1 MDWVAR
7 NLYWADS
14 VNGQINAVGLD
25 GNSTRTSDRVV
36 ILDRDLG
43 QIRSLSLLPQK
54 GFESAFIV
62 LFLNIILKPWLLLM
76 AWYHLSFSSQSDVLV
91 RNGGWGSDR
100 MCRNGRIRETSVDQW
115 LSTMAG
121 RSDRG
126 LAAQQNLLDGWETQ
140 VHWIG
145 RSGWR
150 KY

>member
-62 LFLNIILKPWLLLM
+62 LFLNIILKPYVLL
-76 AWYHLSFSSQSDVLV
+76 VV
-91 RNGGWGSDR
+91 
-100 MCRNGRIRETSVDQW
+100 
-115 LSTMAG
+115 
-121 RSDRG
+121 
-126 LAAQQNLLDGWETQ
+126 
-140 VHWIG
+140 
-145 RSGWR
+145 
-150 KY
+150 